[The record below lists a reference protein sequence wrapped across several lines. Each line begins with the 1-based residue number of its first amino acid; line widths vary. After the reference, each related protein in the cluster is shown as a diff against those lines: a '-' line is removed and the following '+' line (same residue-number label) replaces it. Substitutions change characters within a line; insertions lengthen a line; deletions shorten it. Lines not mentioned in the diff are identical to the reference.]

1 MPVKAVLNGRVGT
14 AFLMWSIFLA
24 MSLLAI
30 GLPEKARLMP
40 LMVGIPGS
48 LLGLAQLVLEIRS
61 TIRSAPRDVAATTEL
76 RKSELAMYAW
86 VLLFFL
92 GILGFGFIYGATAL
106 VFAFLFF
113 GTRERLPTAVISA
126 VATWAVLYGV
136 FEKGLEIVL
145 FQGLVLERL
154 MG

>member
-1 MPVKAVLNGRVGT
+1 MAVKALLNGRVGT
-14 AFLMWSIFLA
+14 ALMMALIFLA
-24 MSLLAI
+24 MTLFAI

-48 LLGLAQLVLEIRS
+48 LLGIVQLVVEIRG
-61 TIRSAPRDVAATTEL
+61 TIRNGPPEVTAERRKAEL
-76 RKSELAMYAW
+76 GMYLW

-106 VFAFLFF
+106 VFAFMVF
-113 GTRERLPTAVISA
+113 GTRERLLTAVISA
-126 VATWAVLYGV
+126 IATWAVLYGV
-136 FEKGLEIVL
+136 FEEGLQIVL
-145 FQGLVLERL
+145 FKGLVLGHL